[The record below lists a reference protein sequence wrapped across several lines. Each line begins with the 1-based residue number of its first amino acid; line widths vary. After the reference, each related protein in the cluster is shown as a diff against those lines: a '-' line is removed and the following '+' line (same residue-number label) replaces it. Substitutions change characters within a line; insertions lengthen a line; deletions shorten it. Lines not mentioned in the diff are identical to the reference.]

1 MVLHLLLI
9 RRHFAN
15 IPQASLVILQGVLCF
30 LSVSD
35 HHIDGLQPE
44 IKQMFS

>member
-15 IPQASLVILQGVLCF
+15 IPQARLVILQGVLCF
-30 LSVSD
+30 FGVPD
-35 HHIDGLQPE
+35 HHVDGLQPE